1 MKQEIQYNLLNLPS
15 KITYSTN
22 TNNPNVRMTDYTY
35 SASGA
40 KLSVTYT
47 NGVTTTTNQYC
58 GNMLYEQIR
67 EPSPDLMRGAGLYQI
82 YERHS
87 TSEWIN
93 GTTITS
99 YRANQFGIVSP
110 VSVEV
115 LGSPYGDDPRDQ
127 YWINQGYNFK

>member
-15 KITYSTN
+15 SINYQSG
-22 TNNPNVRMTDYTY
+22 NVASYVY

-67 EPSPDLMRGAGLYQI
+67 ETPDLNRAVQFENYIRKEEGRPLRTKYGRHPLPKEYQN
-82 YERHS
+82 E
-87 TSEWIN
+87 
-93 GTTITS
+93 
-99 YRANQFGIVSP
+99 
-110 VSVEV
+110 
-115 LGSPYGDDPRDQ
+115 
-127 YWINQGYNFK
+127 K